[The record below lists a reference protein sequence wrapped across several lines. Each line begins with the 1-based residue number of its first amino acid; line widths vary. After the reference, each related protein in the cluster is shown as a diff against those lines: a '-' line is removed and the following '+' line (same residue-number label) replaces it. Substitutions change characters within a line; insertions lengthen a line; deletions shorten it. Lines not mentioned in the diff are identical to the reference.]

1 MKRQIKPKRRKRPI
15 KPGSV
20 REVAKATGLPES
32 AVYRASKRLGVPLA
46 QAAAVVASDREAVK
60 SYRERQMK
68 ARAEIL
74 EAESA
79 TVRGELVKLADMEAA
94 NEAAV
99 AIIQTDIMAMGE
111 LLAPVLYGKDM
122 VGIKE
127 EIDKHARRLIGSW
140 QAIPGLV
147 EHDAGSVAAPEGP
160 RPQG

>member
-1 MKRQIKPKRRKRPI
+1 MKRPKPAKPTRKPA

-20 REVAKATGLPES
+20 RSIAKAHGLPES
-32 AVYRASKRLGVPLA
+32 AVYRASKRLGVPLE
-46 QAAAVVASDREAVK
+46 AAAATVQSEREAVK
-60 SYRERQMK
+60 SYKERCMK

-127 EIDKHARRLIGSW
+127 EIDKHARRLIGTW

-147 EHDAGSVAAPEGP
+147 EHDAKPVAAPEVPHAP
-160 RPQG
+160 R